1 MFLAIREIRH
11 EPTRFALIVTVV
23 FLVAYVTFFLSAL
36 ATGLSHAYRAAVEGW
51 SADAVILTEASNDN
65 IGASRLSD
73 TQVAATRAVLASP
86 EPPERL
92 VAQAV
97 VVEDR
102 DEATRTDAYAF
113 GIDLT
118 GRLSPSVVAGRP
130 IADPA
135 TEVLIDESLTQEGWA
150 LGDTLGLAGTN
161 TRWTV
166 VGLTRDLT
174 FQTAPVITVDAQAL
188 IDLGDPLSPTVN
200 AMIVPGGGLDDT
212 SRSQVASALAQDD
225 LVIMTPADFIGE
237 LPGYSAQVLTFSLMI
252 GALVVIAALVLG
264 IFLYVL
270 TLQKRAVLG
279 VLKARG
285 VPTRYLVVA
294 GGFQTAMLAAA
305 GVILALVATQ
315 LTGWLLPA
323 SVPFRPSL
331 ALDTVI
337 TVAFVVMAVLGGL
350 MSVRVVS
357 RIDPAEAVA

>member
-1 MFLAIREIRH
+1 M
-11 EPTRFALIVTVV
+11 
-23 FLVAYVTFFLSAL
+23 
-36 ATGLSHAYRAAVEGW
+36 ATGLSHAYRAAVESW

-73 TQVAATRAVLASP
+73 TQVAATRAALASS

-97 VVEDR
+97 VVEGQ
-102 DEATRTDAYAF
+102 EETTRTDAYAF

-118 GRLSPSVVAGRP
+118 GGLSPSVVAGRP
-130 IADPA
+130 ISDPA

-161 TRWTV
+161 ARWTV

-188 IDLGDPLSPTVN
+188 IDLGDPLSPAVN

-212 SRSQVASALAQDD
+212 SRSEVASALAQDD
-225 LVIMTPADFIGE
+225 LVMMTPADFIGE

-305 GVILALVATQ
+305 GVILGLVATQ

-331 ALDTVI
+331 ALDAVI